1 MGSALCVALSK
12 KHRIVAVDHRPPSRL
27 LAKAAKGV
35 VWEQADIADPEFVR
49 RLKKKIFPRIG
60 RIDIVVHLAAYYDF
74 EKKWGPEYQRVNV
87 FGIRT
92 NDQGGDG
99 RGCRTVGFRGQ
110 HRVPGSARRKRG
122 PDRENPGRGPHSI
135 LQIQAEG
142 EKLLARH
149 AGRLPSVVLRI
160 GGVFSDWCELP
171 PLCSLV
177 KQWKQPGILGRL
189 MPGRGESGF
198 PFIHRKDLVSAVRRI
213 VEIEER
219 LEKYQVLFASPD
231 THTSYRQL
239 FSAVRSYVPN
249 ATFGPPINVPAF
261 FISPIL
267 RVKKFAAWL
276 RGVQTYERAWM
287 LKFLDKPLR
296 TDSSYS
302 RAMLAWKPS
311 EEYRIEKRIPVLME
325 HAIRNAKRWEERN
338 VYPEPGKI
346 LLPAGLKTLG
356 KPSKEHE
363 LNH

>member
-1 MGSALCVALSK
+1 MGKTILITGSSGFLGSALCVALSK
-12 KHRIVAVDHRPPSRL
+12 KHRIVAVDHRPPARL
-27 LAKAAKGV
+27 LANSARGV

-60 RIDIVVHLAAYYDF
+60 RIDIVLHLAAYYDF

-87 FGIRT
+87 FGTEQLIRAAMDAGVGRLIFAGSIASLDPPGENEVLT
-92 NDQGGDG
+92 EQTQAGDLIPYS
-99 RGCRTVGFRGQ
+99 R
-110 HRVPGSARRKRG
+110 SK
-122 PDRENPGRGPHSI
+122 
-135 LQIQAEG
+135 AEG
-142 EKLLARH
+142 EKLLAMH
-149 AGRLPSVVLRI
+149 ARRLPAVVLRI

-189 MPGRGESGF
+189 MPGKGESGF
-198 PFIHRKDLVSAVRRI
+198 PFIHRKDLVAAVRRI

-239 FSAVRSYVPN
+239 FPAVRSYVPN
-249 ATFGPPINVPAF
+249 AAFGPPINVPAF

-267 RVKKFAAWL
+267 RIKKFAARL
-276 RGVQTYERAWM
+276 RGLQAYERAWM

-302 RAMLAWKPS
+302 RAKLAWQPS
-311 EEYRIEKRIPVLME
+311 NEYRIEKRIPILME
-325 HAIRNAKRWEERN
+325 HAIRHKKRWEERN
-338 VYPEPGKI
+338 VIRSQGRYSYQPD
-346 LLPAGLKTLG
+346 
-356 KPSKEHE
+356 
-363 LNH
+363 